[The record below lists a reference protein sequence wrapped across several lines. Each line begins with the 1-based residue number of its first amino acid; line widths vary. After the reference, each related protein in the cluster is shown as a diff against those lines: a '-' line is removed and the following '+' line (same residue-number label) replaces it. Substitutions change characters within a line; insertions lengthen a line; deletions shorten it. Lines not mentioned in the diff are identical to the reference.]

1 LMQTSPVKQVTVS
14 RLFWQP
20 GILGCRFRFMMPEI
34 QKISQPKTA
43 VSAGQ
48 NFALTED

>member
-1 LMQTSPVKQVTVS
+1 ML
-14 RLFWQP
+14 
-20 GILGCRFRFMMPEI
+20 PEI